1 MTNKSECRSADV
13 RRRRARSSI
22 VPAAV
27 VATVAALTLSGCG
40 VPTSGP
46 VNHVEEVPRDSRAA
60 EDSADIREWKPTPK
74 ADETVEHFLRAA
86 AGDWGG
92 RDARLDEFVDGGWNW
107 SEHSAGTLLVRLGQD
122 DSSVELDG
130 AREAQVEV
138 TGRILGAYGQDGKVK
153 PTSGDT
159 EYRETFD
166 LTRESASD
174 TWELSDPPRHVAL
187 LDDEFEAQYESRP
200 LYFHAV
206 ESPRDTLVPDLRWL
220 PRFGSSEA
228 QAHTQLV
235 DWLLAGPSE
244 LIESTVVNSFPSGVA
259 RKSVTVD
266 EGHVTVDVSSESAAA
281 SVDEFEGMSA
291 QLAWSLGLEDDADL
305 TLQVDGQERLTN
317 RVSEWAG
324 RNQAPTADDDDERL
338 VYYIQDGVVVA
349 NDDQAPFAG
358 EAPDGLQEA
367 ALEPGRNRMV
377 AVVAEDDGQ
386 RLMQGAP
393 TGEESGG
400 EESGMSAIEGF
411 SADELSDPQW
421 LDRNRLLV
429 LADGVLTVVD
439 VESGDSQ
446 TVSGGADGGAMSAIA
461 LAPDGRRLA
470 FVADDRA
477 WNAPLSVTD
486 DKVQLGMHH
495 PVGIDV
501 RDVADVGW
509 SQETRLLVI
518 GDQPGADEWLWEI
531 SVDNAFQ
538 APVADAA
545 HNVPKASSLAVR
557 CNPPKRSD
565 TVGQPAVVA
574 SPGGGVFRVFSSD
587 TIELLEHETD
597 DVDDENVEAV
607 GTAPF
612 VAS

>member
-1 MTNKSECRSADV
+1 
-13 RRRRARSSI
+13 
-22 VPAAV
+22 
-27 VATVAALTLSGCG
+27 
-40 VPTSGP
+40 
-46 VNHVEEVPRDSRAA
+46 
-60 EDSADIREWKPTPK
+60 
-74 ADETVEHFLRAA
+74 
-86 AGDWGG
+86 
-92 RDARLDEFVDGGWNW
+92 
-107 SEHSAGTLLVRLGQD
+107 
-122 DSSVELDG
+122 
-130 AREAQVEV
+130 
-138 TGRILGAYGQDGKVK
+138 
-153 PTSGDT
+153 
-159 EYRETFD
+159 
-166 LTRESASD
+166 
-174 TWELSDPPRHVAL
+174 
-187 LDDEFEAQYESRP
+187 
-200 LYFHAV
+200 
-206 ESPRDTLVPDLRWL
+206 
-220 PRFGSSEA
+220 
-228 QAHTQLV
+228 
-235 DWLLAGPSE
+235 
-244 LIESTVVNSFPSGVA
+244 
-259 RKSVTVD
+259 
-266 EGHVTVDVSSESAAA
+266 
-281 SVDEFEGMSA
+281 
-291 QLAWSLGLEDDADL
+291 
-305 TLQVDGQERLTN
+305 
-317 RVSEWAG
+317 
-324 RNQAPTADDDDERL
+324 
-338 VYYIQDGVVVA
+338 
-349 NDDQAPFAG
+349 
-358 EAPDGLQEA
+358 
-367 ALEPGRNRMV
+367 MV